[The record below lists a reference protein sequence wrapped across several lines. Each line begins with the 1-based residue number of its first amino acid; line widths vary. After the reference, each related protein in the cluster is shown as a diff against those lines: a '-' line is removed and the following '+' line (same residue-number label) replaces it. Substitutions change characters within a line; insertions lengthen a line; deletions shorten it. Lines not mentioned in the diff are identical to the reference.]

1 MFFRL
6 CRAEIASAVPGCS
19 TKNIIT
25 QRKFL
30 RKFSEGRH
38 MPRKRNFLKIFI
50 SFLKNRRKWGGVLFS
65 PLCGQLPRR
74 GSRGGRLSVCLKF
87 FSNVNVAAPSSVN
100 FVDSKP
106 PRLTLAATRREK
118 PPKGKPRIRHNW
130 PLQSAARTA
139 SPKGKPRK

>member
-6 CRAEIASAVPGCS
+6 RRAEIASAVPGCS

-50 SFLKNRRKWGGVLFS
+50 SFLKNRRKWGG
-65 PLCGQLPRR
+65 
-74 GSRGGRLSVCLKF
+74 
-87 FSNVNVAAPSSVN
+87 
-100 FVDSKP
+100 
-106 PRLTLAATRREK
+106 
-118 PPKGKPRIRHNW
+118 
-130 PLQSAARTA
+130 PLQSALRTA
-139 SPKGKPRK
+139 SPKRKPRK

>member
-50 SFLKNRRKWGGVLFS
+50 SFLKNRRKWGGG
-65 PLCGQLPRR
+65 C
-74 GSRGGRLSVCLKF
+74 
-87 FSNVNVAAPSSVN
+87 
-100 FVDSKP
+100 
-106 PRLTLAATRREK
+106 
-118 PPKGKPRIRHNW
+118 

-139 SPKGKPRK
+139 KLPKLP